1 LFKTFQDNLL
11 AFYQSFPIE
20 KPWQADRDPYKIWLL
35 EVLSQQTRMEQ
46 ALPYYRRLVD
56 RFPKIELLAD
66 ASEDDL
72 FALWKGLG
80 YYSRARNL
88 HNTAKYIT
96 SEREGQFPR
105 TYADIIKLNGV
116 GPYTASA
123 IASFAFREDVAV
135 LDGNVHRVLSRVFGI
150 AKTIQR
156 GQDKDEFQNLANKL
170 LIKGQ
175 SDIYNQAIMNFGST
189 HCKPQNPNCGDCN
202 ISEICYAYQNEKVGA
217 LPPPKLRPILRD
229 RYFHFVFVKSKDNI
243 YLRKRMEKDIW
254 QGLYEGV
261 VQENKDLDVD
271 FWQKQKLDIAGLLWS
286 PWLKQVLSHQRIW
299 MKIAIIES
307 ENWSSNNFQ
316 AFHTSELKNIAFPR
330 VVSKWIEAHGFD

>member
-1 LFKTFQDNLL
+1 
-11 AFYQSFPIE
+11 
-20 KPWQADRDPYKIWLL
+20 
-35 EVLSQQTRMEQ
+35 MEQ
-46 ALPYYRRLVD
+46 ALPYYKRLVEK
-56 RFPKIELLAD
+56 FPRIEHLAE

-96 SEREGQFPR
+96 SERGGQFPR
-105 TYADIIKLNGV
+105 TYEEIIKLNGV

-123 IASFAFREDVAV
+123 IASFAFQEDVAV

-156 GQDKDEFQNLANKL
+156 GPDKNEFQNLANKL

-175 SDIYNQAIMNFGST
+175 SDVYNQAIMNFGST
-189 HCKPQNPNCGDCN
+189 HCKPQNPICCDCTM
-202 ISEICYAYQNEKVGA
+202 SKICYAYQNEKVGV
-217 LPPPKLRPILRD
+217 LPPPKRRPILRD
-229 RYFHFVFVKSKDNI
+229 RYFHLVFVKSKDNI
-243 YLRKRMEKDIW
+243 HLRKRMEKDIW

-271 FWQKQKLDIAGLLWS
+271 FWQAQKIDTTELHWS
-286 PWLKQVLSHQRIW
+286 PWQKQVLSHQRIW
-299 MKIAIIES
+299 MKVAIIES
-307 ENWSSNNFQ
+307 ENWSSTDFQ

-330 VVSKWIEAHGFD
+330 VVSKWIEAHAFD